1 MSLDSAVGQVVF
13 PGDPVVQIPLNEQ
26 LRVGTGL
33 QQRGEEIISNKAGLV
48 CRTST
53 GKFWLQVVQK
63 RYVPAVD
70 DLVIGIIT
78 ERHGE
83 SFNVDVRAAF
93 PATLPMLS
101 FEGAT
106 RRNRP
111 NLQVGDVVYCR
122 VETAHRDIEPTL
134 SCVDRSGKASGLGQ
148 LKGGYLFSCN
158 SFLARR
164 LLARPVSAV
173 LEELGGA
180 LKFELAVGMNGQ
192 VWVDSE
198 APEVTILVSN
208 AILESELKSD
218 SEARAMVRKL
228 LKHGG

>member
-83 SFNVDVRAAF
+83 ASTFTVF
-93 PATLPMLS
+93 L
-101 FEGAT
+101 
-106 RRNRP
+106 
-111 NLQVGDVVYCR
+111 NLFALY
-122 VETAHRDIEPTL
+122 
-134 SCVDRSGKASGLGQ
+134 
-148 LKGGYLFSCN
+148 
-158 SFLARR
+158 
-164 LLARPVSAV
+164 
-173 LEELGGA
+173 LGGA
-180 LKFELAVGMNGQ
+180 QRLRALSA
-192 VWVDSE
+192 SSCTSSS
-198 APEVTILVSN
+198 PPPLPN
-208 AILESELKSD
+208 ARTNSVVQI
-218 SEARAMVRKL
+218 RW
-228 LKHGG
+228 